1 MSSRLFRIVRAIVLA
16 LVLVVAALALFVYL
30 ASERRLE
37 RHYEVLAGDVP
48 APDDSAAIARGRYL
62 YSTIS
67 CALCHGDDGGG
78 KVYVDQMPMG
88 VVVGTNLTSGRGGVA
103 GERTN
108 LDWVRAIRHG
118 VWRDSTSLI
127 LMPSEVFVNLTTADL
142 GAVMG
147 YLRSLPPVDRELPA
161 SRFGWLGRALLATG
175 RLAILPADK
184 TPPFREPEPVTP
196 GPTAEYGRYL
206 ADIAGCH
213 GCHGHGL
220 SGGKVAGPP
229 DLPPASNLTP
239 AGLTNWTQAD
249 FARLMREGL
258 RPANASVH
266 PFMPWEVYRNMSDED
281 LAALWAYLR
290 SVAPKPFGNK

>member
-1 MSSRLFRIVRAIVLA
+1 MSSLVFRIVRAVVLAVILVAAA
-16 LVLVVAALALFVYL
+16 LVLFVYR

-37 RHYEVLAGDVP
+37 RRYDVQAGDVP
-48 APDDSAAIARGRYL
+48 VSDDSASIARGRYL

-67 CALCHGDDGGG
+67 CGLCHGDDGGG

-88 VVVGTNLTSGRGGVA
+88 RMVGTNLTNGRGGVA

-118 VWRDSTSLI
+118 VRRDSTSLI

-142 GAVMG
+142 GAVIG

-161 SRFGWLGRALLATG
+161 SGFGWLGRALLATG
-175 RLAILPADK
+175 RLEILPANK

-196 GPTAEYGRYL
+196 GPTAEYGRHL

-239 AGLTNWTQAD
+239 AGLINWTQAD

-258 RPANASVH
+258 RPANAPVH
-266 PFMPWEVYRNMSDED
+266 EFMPWEVYRNMSDED

-290 SVAPKPFGNK
+290 SVPPRPFGNK

>member
-1 MSSRLFRIVRAIVLA
+1 MSSLVFRIVRAVVLA
-16 LVLVVAALALFVYL
+16 VILVAAALALFVYL
-30 ASERRLE
+30 ASERRLA
-37 RHYEVLAGDVP
+37 RRYEVQAGAVP
-48 APDDSAAIARGRYL
+48 VPDDSASIARGRYL

-78 KVYVDQMPMG
+78 KLYVDQMPMG
-88 VVVGTNLTSGRGGVA
+88 RMVGTNLTSGRGGVA
-103 GERTN
+103 GERTD

-118 VWRDSTSLI
+118 VRRDSTSLI

-142 GAVMG
+142 GAVIG

-161 SRFGWLGRALLATG
+161 SRFGWLGRALLGTG
-175 RLAILPADK
+175 RLEILPANK
-184 TPPFREPEPVTP
+184 TPPFREPDPVTP

-206 ADIAGCH
+206 AGIAGCH

-258 RPANASVH
+258 RPANAPVH
-266 PFMPWEVYRNMSDED
+266 AFMPWEVYRNMSDED

-290 SVAPKPFGNK
+290 SVPPKPFGNK